1 MAQKRPFTPEK
12 QLLKLIEDQN
22 TTGDSKAKLKKIKPL
37 RIGILS
43 LGWWIS
49 RFSFLR
55 ERLKKRW
62 LIRRKSARPDVKTI
76 NNALAFFVFVLLIFL
91 IYFVNNLY
99 TSMINLKKLPSLDI
113 ESEGGVPFRDSPA
126 VLSSLS
132 DTASYYLEK
141 AAKRDIFRMGMKPT
155 AETEVEV
162 TIAPSSRIIQA
173 TQDLGL
179 VGISWSSYPDAMVED
194 KKALKTF
201 FVKEGD
207 MIGKVRVEAIFR
219 DKLIL
224 SFEGERTELK

>member
-22 TTGDSKAKLKKIKPL
+22 TAGDSKAKLKKIRPH
-37 RIGILS
+37 RIGIFS

-49 RFSFLR
+49 RFSFLK
-55 ERLKKRW
+55 ERLKRW
-62 LIRRKSARPDVKTI
+62 PIRRKTVQPDVKTI
-76 NNALAFFVFVLLIFL
+76 NRALALLVFVLLIYS
-91 IYFVNNLY
+91 IYFVNNQY
-99 TSMINLKKLPSLDI
+99 TSIINLKKLPRLDI
-113 ESEGGVPFRDSPA
+113 ESEGGEPLKESST
-126 VLSSLS
+126 VLSSLRE
-132 DTASYYLEK
+132 AVSYYLEK
-141 AAKRDIFRMGMKPT
+141 AGDRDIFKMGMKPA
-155 AETEVEV
+155 AEAKEV
-162 TIAPSSRIIQA
+162 TGEPSSRVIQA

-179 VGISWSSYPDAMVED
+179 VGISWSGDPDAMVED

-207 MIGKVRVEAIFR
+207 MIGKVKVEAIFR